1 MYSQEIIRTLGTF
14 DPISLQEMNA
24 VQLMNR
30 VDTKFI
36 IPVKDLATYLELSHE
51 DYFCQDINGVRA
63 AKYDTI
69 YFDTKGLEM
78 YMDHQNGRKKRLK
91 IRKRCYTES
100 QLSFLEIKKKNNKGR
115 TNKVR
120 IRAFFEP
127 GFSTNECPPFIE
139 SNTKYKTDDL
149 IAQINVTFNRI
160 TLVNKGMTE
169 RLTIDYDILF
179 KNLVY
184 NSEGNVPEM
193 CIVEIKQNGYRPSP
207 FKTLLNE
214 HHIKKQN
221 ISKYCLGTVLTNPVA
236 KYNSFKRKIMQIS
249 RTLSSNIHTFSNYI
263 ITTQNG

>member
-1 MYSQEIIRTLGTF
+1 MYSKEIIRTLETF
-14 DPISLQEMNA
+14 DPISLQEMSA

-36 IPVKDLATYLELSHE
+36 IPVKDLAAYLELSQK
-51 DYFCQDINGVRA
+51 DYFCQDINGIRA

-78 YMDHQNGRKKRLK
+78 YTDHQNGRKKRLK

-139 SNTKYKTDDL
+139 SNTKYKSEDL
-149 IAQINVTFNRI
+149 IAQINVTFFRI

-169 RLTIDYDILF
+169 RLTIDFDIKF

-184 NSEGNVPEM
+184 DTEGGVPEM

-236 KYNSFKRKIMQIS
+236 KYNSFKRKIIQIA
-249 RTLSSNIHTFSNYI
+249 RTVNTNIHTISNHI
-263 ITTQNG
+263 ITNQNG